1 MKEELVIHNF
11 TEVLDDKSD
20 TKLKTGASTA
30 TKVEEY
36 TFVEPN
42 VDDGAAMWELVKD
55 SGVLDL
61 NSSYSYLMMCEF
73 FSKTCV
79 AAKNRNNELVG
90 FVTAFHPPK
99 KKDVVFVWQIGVAKS
114 ERGKGLGSKIL
125 KALLNLP
132 ANKEVRYLEATV
144 SPSNIASQSLF
155 RGIARKKD
163 TNCVVLEC
171 FPEELFPVGGDH
183 EPEMTY
189 RIGPLK

>member
-1 MKEELVIHNF
+1 MKEEIVIHNF
-11 TEVLDDKSD
+11 VEVLDDTD
-20 TKLKTGASTA
+20 TKLKFRLKSEA
-30 TKVEEY
+30 TEVKEY
-36 TFVEPN
+36 TFVEPD

-73 FSKTCV
+73 FSKTCLAV
-79 AAKNRNNELVG
+79 KNSKNELVG

-99 KKDVVFVWQIGVAKS
+99 KKDVIFVWQIGVAKS

-125 KALLNLP
+125 NALLNLP
-132 ANKEVRYLEATV
+132 TCKDVKYLEATI

-155 RGIARKKD
+155 RGIARKKN

-171 FPEELFPVGGDH
+171 FPEEVFPTEGNH